1 MMSVGPT
8 GADRR
13 RLLVEWVL
21 VASAWQVHL
30 LGLGSSLACYTS
42 SCTSNNQGSTM
53 QHVPLYKSQFFIFKD
68 LVVFIVSVSGHRL
81 FSSSFWLCTKDKQK
95 TLENEY

>member
-1 MMSVGPT
+1 
-8 GADRR
+8 
-13 RLLVEWVL
+13 
-21 VASAWQVHL
+21 
-30 LGLGSSLACYTS
+30 
-42 SCTSNNQGSTM
+42 M